1 VKARLSSGLA
11 DCRSPDAGH
20 GRYEA
25 PTTSRKQ
32 RRKNFERGVT
42 SDGALESQTETKFL
56 AGRMVLPKPR
66 SLRPK
71 RAPEIHQLQQSI
83 PDLTTLST

>member
-56 AGRMVLPKPR
+56 AGRMGPSQAQVPTAQA
-66 SLRPK
+66 RPGNSP
-71 RAPEIHQLQQSI
+71 AAAIDS
-83 PDLTTLST
+83 